1 MSYER
6 LSNWEPYKS
15 HYAQHKKIIDNSN
28 NERLLLIKE
37 LRDIGLVS
45 YAEKF
50 EKLEKNKASE
60 LKAFFAKR
68 KELKEGYSY
77 LGYNSFR
84 SFVYTV
90 GFPIFAFILSVT
102 FLILILNP
110 NTIENY
116 RKLYFFAGVGFIY
129 VSSFWVLR
137 SFLTKTDFPK
147 WSYDMSFI
155 VSALIAS
162 SIVYFSIGILSKI
175 EQRKKQTQKDLEDLV
190 FNGNELFDLIK
201 TT

>member
-15 HYAQHKKIIDNSN
+15 HYTQHKQIIDNSN
-28 NERLLLIKE
+28 NERLLLINELKE
-37 LRDIGLVS
+37 KGLVD
-45 YAEKF
+45 YALRFESIEEK
-50 EKLEKNKASE
+50 KASK
-60 LKAFFAKR
+60 LKAFFTKR
-68 KELKEGYSY
+68 KGLKNEFSY

-84 SFVYTV
+84 SFVYTI

-116 RKLYFFAGVGFIY
+116 KKLYFFAGLGFIY

-155 VSALIAS
+155 VSALITS
-162 SIVYFSIGILSKI
+162 SIVYISIGVLSKI
-175 EQRKKQTQKDLEDLV
+175 EQKKKQTQKDLQDLV
-190 FNGNELFDLIK
+190 LNGNQLVNLIK